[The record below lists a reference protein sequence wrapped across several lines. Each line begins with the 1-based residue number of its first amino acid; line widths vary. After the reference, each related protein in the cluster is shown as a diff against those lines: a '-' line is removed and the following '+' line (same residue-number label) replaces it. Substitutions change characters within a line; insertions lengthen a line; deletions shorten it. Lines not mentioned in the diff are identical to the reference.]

1 MIATDT
7 NQARSIPGI
16 LLLAWSG
23 YLIHDLVEFGAP
35 STQSSLPNL
44 IVAALLFL
52 AWQQFRQRRT
62 AVAYVMIAWGI
73 WNIFGAVVSVIP
85 FSFLPFYPE
94 QSLVHYGVHLLL
106 VLVQQSPSL
115 PGKCPRRPRAL
126 PGGVLVP
133 LLGGPAFA

>member
-106 VLVQQSPSL
+106 VLVQL
-115 PGKCPRRPRAL
+115 
-126 PGGVLVP
+126 P
-133 LLGGPAFA
+133 LLIIVQRQIRQGGERS